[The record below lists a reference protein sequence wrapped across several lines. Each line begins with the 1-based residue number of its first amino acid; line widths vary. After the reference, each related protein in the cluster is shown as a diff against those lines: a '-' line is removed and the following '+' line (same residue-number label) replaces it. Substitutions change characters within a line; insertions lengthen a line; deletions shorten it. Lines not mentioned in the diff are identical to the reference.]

1 MSRIAW
7 VIFGL
12 LFGTALALLA
22 LDLAHAADPT
32 GGMRRLAAES
42 AVRTDAH
49 FDRLA
54 FERDLDQILARNH
67 RQFLHQYRSEIAR
80 LTQVGH
86 SRCHVA
92 LDALP
97 PDCPLSAY
105 EPHARW
111 RAHYGV
117 YPLPLAWAPADFPVS
132 AYWIYVCMASPCT
145 ETENHQL
152 YGTTRHTSFA
162 MPKGW
167 SGTVFVTAVRPDGS
181 EEMWTGLVWV
191 GEE

>member
-1 MSRIAW
+1 MNH
-7 VIFGL
+7 
-12 LFGTALALLA
+12 LALLTA
-22 LDLAHAADPT
+22 VLLTLAAPAAHAADPT

-42 AVRTDAH
+42 AARTDAH

-54 FERDLDQILARNH
+54 MERDLDEILARAH
-67 RQFLHQYRSEIAR
+67 RQFLREYRGEIAW

-97 PDCPLSAY
+97 ADCPLSAY
-105 EPHARW
+105 ESHARW

-117 YPLPLAWAPADFPVS
+117 YPLPLAWAPADSPVS
-132 AYWIYVCMASPCT
+132 AFWIYVCMASPCG
-145 ETENHQL
+145 EVENHQL
-152 YGTTRHTSFA
+152 YGTTPDTSFA
-162 MPKGW
+162 MPDGW

-181 EEMWTGLVWV
+181 EEMWTGLLWV
-191 GEE
+191 GGEQ